1 MKKGC
6 LYFVDVLVVA
16 TVYIYFANKVVVAYS
31 KIDTLYMVSTIFYS
45 AVIGMVISNNVHL
58 GNAKFRNEIRKYY
71 KAKRNSLTIFFI
83 VTTTLYFILDISFF
97 QDLSKSMNIN
107 LSLLA
112 LCVIILFIFYNLE
125 SMGAISSGV
134 AMIEDNDLNE
144 EEIKIKQTEIL
155 NYMKDNKDISV
166 SKKKS

>member
-58 GNAKFRNEIRKYY
+58 GNALYRNEIRKYY
-71 KAKRNSLTIFFI
+71 RTKRNALTAFFI
-83 VTTTLYFILDISFF
+83 VTTTLYFVLDISFF